1 MHVGCTG
8 KCSTTYWLDALAESV
23 SMEKVPDELG
33 GMAVVFIAIGVTAHD
48 PVGRFVPPS
57 HCPARRL
64 GSQPV
69 LVVRHDGQQIAVLT
83 DWAGFDLVD
92 VL

>member
-1 MHVGCTG
+1 
-8 KCSTTYWLDALAESV
+8 
-23 SMEKVPDELG
+23 MEKVADELG
-33 GMAVVFIAIGVTAHD
+33 GMAVVSIAVGVTAHD

-92 VL
+92 VLK